1 MWAGCLVHRFER
13 RRKDDVGSVCG
24 AKPVWFRLSEFLIDG
39 DSLRAALCC
48 DLGFGPNDRRENV
61 RRAAA
66 VSRLVADA
74 GLICLTALISP
85 FRADRLSARSLLPS
99 NRFVEVFA
107 NAPLAVCE
115 ERDIKGLYRRAR
127 ANEISDMTGISS
139 SYEPPDSPE
148 VEVRTDILTVEE
160 CVAHILE
167 AVKTRLF

>member
-1 MWAGCLVHRFER
+1 MLY
-13 RRKDDVGSVCG
+13 
-24 AKPVWFRLSEFLIDG
+24 
-39 DSLRAALCC
+39 
-48 DLGFGPNDRRENV
+48 LGFGPNDRRENV

-115 ERDIKGLYRRAR
+115 ERDVKGLYRRAR